1 MKMVNVKGI
10 ENVKM
15 QKNTPD
21 NVLKKALSILEAH
34 NAKALHPTKLNC
46 GYGYKYN
53 INKDW
58 RLLNREGDFKDWLIV
73 EHLEYNRLVGVKGAH
88 K

>member
-1 MKMVNVKGI
+1 MKMVDVKGI
-10 ENVKM
+10 KNIKM
-15 QKNTPD
+15 QKNTPA

-34 NAKALHPTKLNC
+34 NAKAVHPVKLNC

-53 INKDW
+53 INPDW
-58 RLLNREGDFKDWLIV
+58 RLLNSDGKFKNWLIC
-73 EHLEYNRLVGVKGAH
+73 HHTEYNKLVGLKDSH